1 LLIFTNFAGDAVNW
15 LRLIIE
21 RWKTRNLGLV
31 CPHCKGL
38 ASAATFRRGRYMLG
52 DKDLVCEECR
62 EASNVTLW
70 RFEGLS
76 QNSCLEMRDAV
87 NAA

>member
-1 LLIFTNFAGDAVNW
+1 VNW
-15 LRLIIE
+15 LRIFIQ
-21 RWKTRNLGLV
+21 RWETRNLSLV

-38 ASAATFRRGRYMLG
+38 ASAATFRRGRYRLG
-52 DKDLVCEECR
+52 DEELVCEECR

-76 QNSCLEMRDAV
+76 QTSRLEMTDAAV
-87 NAA
+87 NTASM